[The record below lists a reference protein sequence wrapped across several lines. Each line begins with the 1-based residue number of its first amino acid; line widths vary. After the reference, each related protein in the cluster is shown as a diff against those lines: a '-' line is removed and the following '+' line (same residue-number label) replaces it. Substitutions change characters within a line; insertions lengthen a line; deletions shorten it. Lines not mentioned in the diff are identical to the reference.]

1 VSDLVGDHAAAP
13 VGGLPR
19 GACHGAVE
27 HERRADL
34 VRSRAG
40 AVEHERR
47 ADLVR
52 SQAICSARVDA
63 NYVCVN
69 QDGTKVRDTTELE
82 TSDEA
87 KKRHS

>member
-1 VSDLVGDHAAAP
+1 MSDLVGDHAAAP

-19 GACHGAVE
+19 GACH
-27 HERRADL
+27 
-34 VRSRAG
+34 G